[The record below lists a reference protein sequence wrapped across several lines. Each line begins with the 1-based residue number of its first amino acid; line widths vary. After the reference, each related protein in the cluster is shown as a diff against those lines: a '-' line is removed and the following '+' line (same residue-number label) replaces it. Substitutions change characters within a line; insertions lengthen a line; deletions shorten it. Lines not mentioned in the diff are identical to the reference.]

1 MIYSKYR
8 SKELSWLFFNER
20 LLQEASKKEVPLIE
34 RIKFLGIYSN
44 NLDEYFRVRVAL
56 LKRLVQLGKDTE
68 FDGTSPRKTLKEVN
82 RLVRKQGIEFG
93 RIYEQIIK
101 ELEAHNV
108 YMLDEKSL
116 NEKQGEYVRRVFEHK
131 VRPKLMPII
140 ISKRRPLPDL
150 KDDAIYL
157 GVILRKKDT
166 GKSVYALVEV
176 PVDALGRFFI
186 VPSSERS
193 TCMLLLDDVIRYEL
207 KDIFYMFEFDEIGA
221 YTFKLTRDAELDIDD
236 DISESYVSA
245 IAQSLERRK
254 DAPPVRFVFD
264 KEMPEDLLEIL
275 LRKLHFTRDD
285 AIIQGGRYHNFKDF
299 MDFPKIGG
307 TDMVYNPLPP
317 IRHESY
323 PNGQSVFPVLHE
335 RDILLHFPYHSF
347 LHFIDFLREA
357 SIDPLVSDIKI
368 TIYRVAKH
376 SNVMDAL
383 VNAARNGKKVTVV
396 LELQARFDELHNIK
410 WANKLQDAGVKV
422 IYGVKGLKVHSKLCS
437 VVRKEGSHYKT
448 YACVGTGNFN
458 EDSAKVFSDHLLM
471 TAHDGIAREVA
482 AVFEFFDKNYR
493 IARYSHLWVSPFY
506 LRKKFN
512 ELINKEIRI
521 AKEGGEARLWIK
533 VNNLADYRTI
543 RKLYQA
549 KRAGVDVRLNVRGMF
564 SLMPDFDKN
573 SEPIPSIGLID
584 RFLEHSRFYVIGK
597 GERERIYIA
606 SADLMSRNMDRRV
619 EVACP
624 IYDKSLKKQL
634 RDMFKI
640 QWNDTSAARILDNE
654 LNNHLNKP
662 VDGEK
667 PFRSQIEFYKY
678 LSNINQHLEPDI
690 EKIEETASKT

>member
-8 SKELSWLFFNER
+8 SKELSWLYFNER
-20 LLQEASKKEVPLIE
+20 VLQEASRKEVPLIE

-56 LKRLVQLGKDTE
+56 LKRLVQLGKDSE
-68 FDGTSPRKTLKEVN
+68 FDGTSPLDTLREVN
-82 RLVRKQGIEFG
+82 RVVRKQGLEFG
-93 RIYEQIIK
+93 KIYEQIIL

-108 YMLDEKSL
+108 FMLDEKSL

-157 GVILRKKDT
+157 GVILRKNDT
-166 GKSVYALVEV
+166 FKSIYALLEL

-186 VPSSERS
+186 VPSSEKA

-236 DISESYVSA
+236 DISASYVSV
-245 IAQSLERRK
+245 IAQSLEKRK
-254 DAPPVRFVFD
+254 DAPPVRFVYD
-264 KEMPEDLLEIL
+264 KEMPDDLLEIL
-275 LRKLHFTRDD
+275 LRKLHFSKDD

-307 TDMVYNPLPP
+307 TDMVYEPLPP
-317 IRHESY
+317 IRHEHY
-323 PNGQSVFPVLHE
+323 PNGQSVFPVLQQ

-357 SIDPLVSDIKI
+357 SIDPLVREIKI

-383 VNAARNGKKVTVV
+383 INAAHNGKKVTVV
-396 LELQARFDELHNIK
+396 MELQARFDEAHNIK
-410 WANKLQDAGVKV
+410 WANKLTDAGVKV
-422 IYGVKGLKVHSKLCS
+422 IYGVKGLKVHSKLCY
-437 VVRKEGSHYKT
+437 VVRKEGNKLKRYG
-448 YACVGTGNFN
+448 CVGTGNFN
-458 EDSAKVFSDHLLM
+458 EDSARVFSDHLLM
-471 TAHDGIAREVA
+471 TAHDGIAREVG
-482 AVFEFFDKNYR
+482 AVFDFFDKNYR
-493 IARYSHLWVSPFY
+493 ISRYNHLWVSPFY
-506 LRKKFN
+506 LRKKIN
-512 ELINKEIRI
+512 ESINREIRI
-521 AKEGGEARLWIK
+521 AKNGGEARLWIK
-533 VNNLADYRTI
+533 VNNLADYKMI
-543 RKLYQA
+543 KKLYEAQ
-549 KRAGVDVRLNVRGMF
+549 RAGVDVRLNVRGMF
-564 SLMPDFDKN
+564 SLIPDFDNNGKG
-573 SEPIPSIGLID
+573 IPSIGLID
-584 RFLEHSRFYVIGK
+584 RLLEHSRFYVIGTGDRMK
-597 GERERIYIA
+597 ILIA

-624 IYDKSLKKQL
+624 IYDVNLQEQLLK
-634 RDMFKI
+634 MFQF
-640 QWNDTSAARILDNE
+640 QWKDTSAARVLDND
-654 LNNHLNKP
+654 LNNHLKKP
-662 VDGEK
+662 APGSK

-678 LSNINQHLEPDI
+678 LDQINHEMEEEVKLT
-690 EKIEETASKT
+690 EKSSET

>member
-8 SKELSWLFFNER
+8 SKELSWLYFNQR
-20 LLQEASKKEVPLIE
+20 LLQEASKTEVPLIE

-56 LKRLVQLGKDTE
+56 LKRLVQLGKDKE

-82 RLVRKQGIEFG
+82 RLVREQGLEFG
-93 RIYEQIIK
+93 RIYEKIIK
-101 ELEAHNV
+101 ELESHNV
-108 YMLDEKSL
+108 FMLDEKSL

-157 GVILRKKDT
+157 GVILRKKET
-166 GKSVYALVEV
+166 GKSIYALLEV

-245 IAQSLERRK
+245 IAQSLQRRK
-254 DAPPVRFVFD
+254 DAPPVRFVYD

-307 TDMVYNPLPP
+307 SDMVYEPLPP
-317 IRHESY
+317 IRHEYY
-323 PNGQSVFPVLHE
+323 PNGKSVFPVLHE

-357 SIDPLVSDIKI
+357 SIDPLVREIKI

-383 VNAARNGKKVTVV
+383 INAARNGKNVTVV

-437 VVRKEGSHYKT
+437 VVRKEGSRYKT

-493 IARYSHLWVSPFY
+493 ISRYSHLWVSPFY

-512 ELINKEIRI
+512 ELINKEIKI
-521 AKEGGEARLWIK
+521 AKEGGKARLWIK

-543 RKLYQA
+543 RKIYQA
-549 KRAGVDVRLNVRGMF
+549 KRAGVDVRMNVRGMF
-564 SLMPDFDKN
+564 SMMPDFEKN
-573 SEPIPSIGLID
+573 TDPVPCIGLID
-584 RFLEHSRFYVIGK
+584 RFLEHSRFYIVGV
-597 GERERIYIA
+597 GDRERIYIA
-606 SADLMSRNMDRRV
+606 SADLMSRNLDRRV

-624 IYDKSLKKQL
+624 IYDSSLKKQL
-634 RDMFKI
+634 KDMFKI
-640 QWNDTSAARILDNE
+640 QWNDTSAARILDNQ
-654 LNNHLNKP
+654 LSNKIKKP
-662 VDGEK
+662 VDGEN
-667 PFRSQIEFYKY
+667 PLRSQIEFYKY
-678 LSNINQHLEPDI
+678 LSNINQHLEPDV
-690 EKIEETASKT
+690 EKIEEVVDKT

>member
-8 SKELSWLFFNER
+8 SKELSWLFFNQR

-68 FDGTSPRKTLKEVN
+68 FDGTSPGKTLKEVN
-82 RLVRKQGIEFG
+82 RLVREQGMEFG
-93 RIYEQIIK
+93 RIYGQIIK

-108 YMLDEKSL
+108 YMLDENSL

-166 GKSVYALVEV
+166 GKSIYALLEV

-186 VPSSERS
+186 VPSNERS

-245 IAQSLERRK
+245 ITQSLERRK
-254 DAPPVRFVFD
+254 DAPPVRFVYD

-307 TDMVYNPLPP
+307 TDMVYDPLPP
-317 IRHESY
+317 IRHEYY
-323 PNGQSVFPVLHE
+323 PNGQSVFPVLQQ

-357 SIDPLVSDIKI
+357 SIDPLVREIKI

-383 VNAARNGKKVTVV
+383 INAARNGKKVSVV

-437 VVRKEGSHYKT
+437 VTRKEGNRYKT

-471 TAHDGIAREVA
+471 TAHEGISREVA

-549 KRAGVDVRLNVRGMF
+549 KRAGVDVRMNVRGMF
-564 SLMPDFDKN
+564 SMMPDFDKKFD
-573 SEPIPSIGLID
+573 PIPCIGLID
-584 RFLEHSRFYVIGK
+584 RFLEHSRFFIIGT
-597 GERERIYIA
+597 GERERIYIS
-606 SADLMSRNMDRRV
+606 SADLMSRNLDRRV

-624 IYDKSLKKQL
+624 IYDEKLKKQL
-634 RDMFKI
+634 KDMFTI

-654 LNNHLNKP
+654 LNNHLKKP
-662 VDGEK
+662 VNGEK
-667 PFRSQIEFYKY
+667 PVRSQIDFYKY
-678 LSNINQHLEPDI
+678 LSNLNKYLEPDMD
-690 EKIEETASKT
+690 KIKETASKT

>member
-8 SKELSWLFFNER
+8 SKELSWLYFNGR
-20 LLQEASKKEVPLIE
+20 VLQEASKKEVPLIE

-56 LKRLVQLGKDTE
+56 LKRLVQLRKDSE
-68 FDGTSPRKTLKEVN
+68 IDGTSPLETLREVN
-82 RLVRKQGIEFG
+82 RVVRQQGLEFG
-93 RIYEQIIK
+93 KIYEQIIH

-116 NEKQGEYVRRVFEHK
+116 NQKQGEYVRRVFEHK

-150 KDDAIYL
+150 EDDAIYL
-157 GVILRKKDT
+157 GVILRKHKT
-166 GKSVYALVEV
+166 GKSIYALLEV

-186 VPSSERS
+186 VPSSERTTS
-193 TCMLLLDDVIRYEL
+193 MLLLDDVIRYEL
-207 KDIFYMFEFDEIGA
+207 KDIFYMFDFDEIGA

-245 IAQSLERRK
+245 IVQSLERRK
-254 DAPPVRFVFD
+254 DAPPVRLVYD

-275 LRKLHFTRDD
+275 LRKLHFSKDD

-307 TDMVYNPLPP
+307 TDMVYDPLPP
-317 IRHESY
+317 IRHEYY
-323 PNGQSVFPVLHE
+323 PNGQSVFPVLHQ

-347 LHFIDFLREA
+347 LHLIDFLREA
-357 SIDPLVSDIKI
+357 SIDPLVRDMKI

-383 VNAARNGKKVTVV
+383 INAAHNGKKVTVV
-396 LELQARFDELHNIK
+396 MELQARFDEAHNIK
-410 WANKLQDAGVKV
+410 WANKLTDAGIKV
-422 IYGVKGLKVHSKLCS
+422 IYGVKGLKVHSKLCYLT
-437 VVRKEGSHYKT
+437 RKENGKLKR

-458 EDSAKVFSDHLLM
+458 EDSARVFSDHLLM
-471 TAHDGIAREVA
+471 TAHDGIAREVG

-506 LRKKFN
+506 LRKRIN
-512 ELINKEIRI
+512 ELINQEIKI
-521 AKEGGEARLWIK
+521 AKQGGEARIWLK
-533 VNNLADYRTI
+533 VNNLADYRI
-543 RKLYQA
+543 IKKIYEA
-549 KRAGVDVRLNVRGMF
+549 HRAGVDVRLNVRGMF
-564 SLMPDFDKN
+564 SLIPDYDN
-573 SEPIPSIGLID
+573 NGNPIPSIGLID
-584 RFLEHSRFYVIGK
+584 RLLEHSRFYVFGK

-606 SADLMSRNMDRRV
+606 SADLMSRNLDRRV

-624 IYDKSLKKQL
+624 VYDENLKNEL
-634 RDMFKI
+634 LNMFRI
-640 QWNDTSAARILDNE
+640 QWKDTSAARILDNE
-654 LNNHLNKP
+654 LSNRLKKP
-662 VDGEK
+662 VEGEK
-667 PFRSQIEFYKY
+667 PFRSQIEFYNY
-678 LSNINQHLEPDI
+678 LNRINQEVG
-690 EKIEETASKT
+690 EEALKNGMKVSES